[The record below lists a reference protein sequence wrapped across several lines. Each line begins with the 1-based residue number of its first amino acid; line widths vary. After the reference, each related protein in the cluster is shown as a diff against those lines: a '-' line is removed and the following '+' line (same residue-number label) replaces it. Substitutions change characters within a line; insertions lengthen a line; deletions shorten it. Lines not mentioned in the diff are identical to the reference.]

1 MSRDPPVAVPARRL
15 RRKDG
20 DMRRNLRR
28 ALTLGLIVLTAL
40 LGAGAALASDD
51 DDVQVVDISK
61 QLRELD
67 KKMAE
72 LQEKGRS
79 AREGKLAAA
88 AECGFGAS
96 SQTFLPWGDDADY
109 SLIPQGDLADTSR
122 WSLKNVSVSDEDD
135 PFTPGTGSL
144 LFDKGGEAVTP
155 VMCVN
160 VEHPTMRLFLADHG
174 GNGKAHLEV
183 KVLYEDLDGH
193 AKDLTVA
200 RLKVD
205 DRWQPSVSVPI
216 GVNRLSVASAS
227 GWTPV
232 AFEFKVHGLQKG
244 ETFVLG
250 GVYVDP
256 CQSR

>member
-40 LGAGAALASDD
+40 LGAGAAIASDD

-61 QLRELD
+61 QLGELD

-72 LQEKGRS
+72 LPGEGPK
-79 AREGKLAAA
+79 REERKLAAA
-88 AECGFGAS
+88 AECGFGAP
-96 SQTFLPWGDDADY
+96 SQIFLPWGDDADY
-109 SLIPQGDLADTSR
+109 SLIPHGDLADTTRAGRSR
-122 WSLKNVSVSDEDD
+122 TSPSRTRTTRSCRGQVAPLR
-135 PFTPGTGSL
+135 
-144 LFDKGGEAVTP
+144 KGGEAVTP

-160 VEHPTMRLFLADHG
+160 VEHPTMRLFLADRG